1 MTLKISND
9 LKLTFRIKTSRPS
22 SLYCIGIVFVI
33 DVLKA
38 TWFISFDCDFDLDL
52 QMTLNFKIDPSIE
65 FITLGYV

>member
-9 LKLTFRIKTSRPS
+9 LKLTFRIKTSSPS

-38 TWFISFDCDFDLDL
+38 TWFISFDRDFDLDL
-52 QMTLNFKIDPSIE
+52 QMTLIFKIDPSIE